1 MTKPNQRKSPK
12 RRTTKKVDPDAT
24 VRQPAN
30 VATAAAAEA
39 PQPDT
44 STPGFK
50 AGKDI

>member
-1 MTKPNQRKSPK
+1 MNKPNQRKSIK

-24 VRQPAN
+24 VRQPATA
-30 VATAAAAEA
+30 ATAAES
-39 PQPDT
+39 PVPDS